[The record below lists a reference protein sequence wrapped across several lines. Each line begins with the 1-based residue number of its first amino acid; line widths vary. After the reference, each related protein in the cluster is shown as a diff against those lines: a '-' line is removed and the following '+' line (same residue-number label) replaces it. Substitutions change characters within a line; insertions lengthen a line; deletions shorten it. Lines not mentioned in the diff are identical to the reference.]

1 MIPPHFFPDW
11 LAGFI
16 EGDGCFAS
24 SQRSTQK
31 SPELSLRIKQKDRE
45 VLEWVQ
51 SCLQDGSI
59 STDRKGYSTCYLGK
73 KNLA

>member
-1 MIPPHFFPDW
+1 MSSSMIPPHFFPDW
-11 LAGFI
+11 LAGFM

-31 SPELSLRIKQKDRE
+31 SPELSLRVKQKDRE

-51 SCLQDGSI
+51 
-59 STDRKGYSTCYLGK
+59 
-73 KNLA
+73 